1 MTPDLIIFDCDGVL
15 VDSETITN
23 KVLIAN
29 LARYG
34 LDLTLEDSD
43 RLFVGGTIRGVGEK
57 ARDMGADLPEN
68 WIDEIY
74 AEIYDTLRAG
84 VEPIAG
90 IATLL
95 DRLEDAGIAYCVASN
110 GSEEKMD
117 ITLGQTGLAAR
128 FEGRRFSAHSLG
140 VAKPD
145 PGLFLAAAKTMGFAP
160 DQAVVVEDSGTGAM
174 AAKAANMRCLG
185 YAAHDDGARLIAQ
198 GAEVFDDMAKVPRLI
213 GLE

>member
-34 LDLTLEDSD
+34 LHLTLEDTD

-57 ARDMGADLPEN
+57 AREMGADLPET
-68 WIDEIY
+68 WVDAIY

-84 VEPIAG
+84 VAPVAG
-90 IATLL
+90 IPALL
-95 DRLEDAGIAYCVASN
+95 ERLDEAGIPYCVASN

-117 ITLGQTGLAAR
+117 ITLGQTGLAPR
-128 FEGRRFSAHSLG
+128 FEGKRFSAHSLG

-160 DQAVVVEDSGTGAM
+160 SVCVVVEDSGTGAK
-174 AAKAANMRCLG
+174 AAKAAQMRCLG
-185 YAAHDDGARLIAQ
+185 YAAHDDGARLQAQ
-198 GAEVFDDMAKVPRLI
+198 GAEVFDDMAKLPRLI